1 MAPSLSHTIQPAIL
15 PQQSPTPPDHPLWLK
30 VLCSHVPPPPQCF
43 LLVSLQGCGA
53 QPLHP
58 LSQHLL
64 SLWHGLLLS
73 SRRDPRRHRGR
84 RWLCAVHLFWWDFLL
99 GESWQSPSVPFNHIH
114 PHPHKS
120 NSQTILFPLKSAP
133 AATNQQMDTSRSAEQ
148 STLLVLGTQ
157 GGDGHGEMV
166 AMGRWWPKR
175 GGGHRGMVALGR

>member
-1 MAPSLSHTIQPAIL
+1 MHSTQPRAPASTEPPQHQQSIIHTQSSAASSGQTLMAPSLSHTIQPAIL

-30 VLCSHVPPPPQCF
+30 VLCSHVPAPPQCF

-73 SRRDPRRHRGR
+73 SHRDPRRHRGR

-133 AATNQQMDTSRSAEQ
+133 AATD
-148 STLLVLGTQ
+148 
-157 GGDGHGEMV
+157 
-166 AMGRWWPKR
+166 
-175 GGGHRGMVALGR
+175 